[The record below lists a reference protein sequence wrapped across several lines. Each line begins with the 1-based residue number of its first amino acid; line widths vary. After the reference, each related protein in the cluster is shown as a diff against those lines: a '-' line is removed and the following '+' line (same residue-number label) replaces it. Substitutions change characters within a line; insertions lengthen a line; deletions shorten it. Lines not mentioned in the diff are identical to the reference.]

1 MSATSRTIQATPGI
15 GPLAIVFAALLAG
28 TALIVALAYGQL
40 TASQVSLAPAAA
52 PAAHDHGWSSS
63 STLTTPDTYY
73 QGWYSSSILTT
84 PDTYARG
91 WSPSSVLTTPD
102 TYSRGWGSTA
112 PATGANAFDK
122 AHAPGAAS
130 QVDERGFGS
139 NRVRFAQ

>member
-1 MSATSRTIQATPGI
+1 MSATSRTIQATPGM
-15 GPLAIVFAALLAG
+15 GPLVAIFAALLAG
-28 TALIVALAYGQL
+28 TALIVVLAYGQL
-40 TASQVSLAPAAA
+40 TASQASVASVAA

-63 STLTTPDTYY
+63 SALTTPDTYY
-73 QGWYSSSILTT
+73 RGWYSSSILTT
-84 PDTYARG
+84 PDTYA
-91 WSPSSVLTTPD
+91 
-102 TYSRGWGSTA
+102 RGWGSTA

>member
-1 MSATSRTIQATPGI
+1 MSATSRTIQATPGM
-15 GPLAIVFAALLAG
+15 GPLVAIFAALLAG

-63 STLTTPDTYY
+63 STVTSPDTYY
-73 QGWYSSSILTT
+73 RGWYSSSI
-84 PDTYARG
+84 
-91 WSPSSVLTTPD
+91 LTTPD

-122 AHAPGAAS
+122 AHAPGAAG

>member
-63 STLTTPDTYY
+63 STVTSPDTYY
-73 QGWYSSSILTT
+73 RGWYSSSI
-84 PDTYARG
+84 
-91 WSPSSVLTTPD
+91 LTTPD

>member
-63 STLTTPDTYY
+63 STVTSPDTYY
-73 QGWYSSSILTT
+73 RGWYS
-84 PDTYARG
+84 
-91 WSPSSVLTTPD
+91 SSVLTTPD